1 MNLCINMTKY
11 FRLRQYDTVSSLL
24 SEFSMIN
31 ILVLSLVPPVCFLKV
46 FGNNNIYL
54 NIGYPNTY
62 DNDLSV
68 SIPIEVTSG
77 SKIELTFL
85 DMDIENAS
93 TCEYDYLQG
102 GHHYFLY
109 NIFFNMFV
117 FSF

>member
-1 MNLCINMTKY
+1 MLVTLSN
-11 FRLRQYDTVSSLL
+11 VSHTSQCY
-24 SEFSMIN
+24 SNFSM
-31 ILVLSLVPPVCFLKV
+31 LVTLPTYTDKGTGTRTRGAERPEVLV
-46 FGNNNIYL
+46 YL